1 VTSSAVVGS
10 QHQYTQTLL
19 DALPDIN
26 YSAEHEKLA
35 APEILKLTGFKV
47 HYPIRQGLFKRIVD
61 RTDTFGNN
69 IQDQHTRIHCGKR
82 ILKDNLHG

>member
-1 VTSSAVVGS
+1 MQSGRIVEAAENKQIFSHA

-47 HYPIRQGLFKRIVD
+47 HYPIRQGLFQPYSIP
-61 RTDTFGNN
+61 G
-69 IQDQHTRIHCGKR
+69 QDH
-82 ILKDNLHG
+82 D